1 MNKLK
6 TLFPYIFLIIFPFHI
21 LIVETELDNPT
32 STFIGFFI
40 GISIIFPSFYFRIKD
55 SDDENKEIKLKTFSR
70 MLLGILFVINASILL
85 LEFTNFNSLKLASIG
100 FILIMIILN
109 NANMILKSFNDDKV
123 SIYLEDEE
131 VFQKTNRQVSKLI
144 VTGGFIAIMAIALLP
159 IEKWYL
165 FFYMAYF
172 FAVQLYGY
180 FYAKRLY
187 FQKFQ

>member
-6 TLFPYIFLIIFPFHI
+6 TLFPFIFLIIFPFHI
-21 LIVETELDNPT
+21 LFAETELDNST

-40 GISIIFPSFYFRIKD
+40 GIFIIFPVLYFKIKD
-55 SDDENKEIKLKTFSR
+55 SDDENKEIKLKTFRR
-70 MLLGILFVINASILL
+70 MLLGILLVINASILL
-85 LEFTNFNSLKLASIG
+85 IEFTNFNSSKLAGIG

-144 VTGGFIAIMAIALLP
+144 VTGGFIAILAIALLP

-165 FFYMAYF
+165 FF
-172 FAVQLYGY
+172 
-180 FYAKRLY
+180 
-187 FQKFQ
+187 